1 MAACKV
7 MLIDDDQDD
16 QWIVRDS
23 FELLEAGDILVFA
36 KNGENALSLLQEQF
50 ESDQSLPRL
59 IVLDLNMPIMNGT
72 STLRRIKEDVRF
84 QHIPVIIYST
94 SINPFEQEKCM
105 ELGAHS
111 YITKPISMEESVNI
125 SKGFLAFCA

>member
-7 MLIDDDQDD
+7 MLVDDDQDD

-23 FELLEAGDILVFA
+23 FQMLDAGDIIGFA
-36 KNGENALSLLQEQF
+36 RNGENALSLLH
-50 ESDQSLPRL
+50 DQYEADHSIPLL

-72 STLRRIKEDVRF
+72 STLRRIKADVRF
-84 QHIPVIIYST
+84 QNIPVIIYST